1 MHFTSSP
8 LYSRPKKTVL
18 YSTRKYALSWK
29 VLERSA
35 NFGADLGFALLQNS
49 QSGQFGFFSPF
60 SHSPLLAEILE
71 RSRNSQNRCLPARPV
86 SANRGASRIPTRWAC
101 ASQPGHPPLRA
112 QFRSGIAYEW
122 SSFLFLGL
130 GELLGVACLVFYQ

>member
-1 MHFTSSP
+1 MPLAPVFLSLSAHVRISRERIIQGFFIPFGVVFVHFTSSP

-18 YSTRKYALSWK
+18 YSIQKYALSWK

-71 RSRNSQNRCLPARPV
+71 RSRNSQNRCLPSRPDF
-86 SANRGASRIPTRWAC
+86 SQSR
-101 ASQPGHPPLRA
+101 
-112 QFRSGIAYEW
+112 RS
-122 SSFLFLGL
+122 
-130 GELLGVACLVFYQ
+130 